1 MEHCSTS
8 NDAITTT
15 ISKSNNDNDY
25 LNDVEMENNSH
36 TTNGKLNLMAI
47 SGFKTIEFNYYWPL
61 TELELEVKLN

>member
-8 NDAITTT
+8 NDATTTT

-36 TTNGKLNLMAI
+36 TTNGNLNLMAI
-47 SGFKTIEFNYYWPL
+47 SGFKTIE
-61 TELELEVKLN
+61 LN